1 MNCGKVWNRFTLVRN
16 CSTSFL
22 EKTFKRHRENILFDI
37 ERSLMPST
45 QEQAQHILEARKYIA
60 EMKQNMTQIHMLKG
74 DMIRPERSVDEMRYN
89 NTIRLRIFAIELE
102 NRVLEALSTRQQSQT
117 SDETRV
123 RREFIHACPT
133 AGCKGFLSTQ
143 WKCGLCNKYTCKEC
157 HCTKEGADHVCNP
170 DTVASIQML
179 KSDKSMKPCPK
190 CGISIS
196 KIEGCFAPNTPIL
209 MWDGTIKTAN
219 SIELGDVLVGM
230 DGKQRRVIHLTS
242 GDAEMYEIQQNNG
255 VTYTVNGKHT
265 LLLKKGSESN
275 IHNILVE
282 DFVKIAP
289 SVQKNYMGFKSEGIF
304 WEHKDVLLDPYLMGV
319 WLGDGINNGTS
330 FASND
335 NEIIK
340 YIMNWCDANNAEL
353 VHDAAYRFRVRGRT
367 HTRKSMGHGSSI
379 ETCKGCKEKMCTLC
393 DSVTD
398 ECMIETRTNPLKNVL
413 HTYNLIQ
420 NKHVPI
426 EYIINDEEVRL
437 RLLAGFIDTDGHVSC
452 GGKRV
457 VIIQTDRVIVD
468 AIAFVSRSL
477 GFHTSITIMKRN
489 RDVVI
494 RGIKV
499 KNCKEI
505 FRINISGK
513 ISKIPTLL
521 PRKKCIDDTPNK
533 DKYRTGIQVKSI
545 GTGSYVGWTL
555 DGTDDK
561 FILPDTTVV
570 KNCDQMF
577 CTICN
582 IAFSWRTGELSTG
595 TIHNPHY
602 FEYLRSIGR
611 DTRNLEDIGCGG
623 LPHLGY
629 RTPPEVLII
638 YERAAEFQRYKLPR
652 YAQFVTQNVNGYTD
666 LRIAYMINDIDEK
679 TFKLKLQQYDKM
691 RQKSTDIAQAMSTYI
706 QIVSDILRRH
716 QTQKTLGNPECLD
729 ELKGAMKYINS
740 ILSDVSKTYNCV
752 VPVIEPTR
760 INSLKY

>member
-1 MNCGKVWNRFTLVRN
+1 MSCTVCTETYTKCTRKKTTCPFCEYDVCRECLERYILSKTEPSCMNCGKVWNRFTLVRN

-74 DMIRPERSVDEMRYN
+74 DMIRPERSADEMRYN

-133 AGCKGFLSTQ
+133 EGCKGFLSTQ
-143 WKCGLCNKYTCKEC
+143 WKCGLCNKYTCKDC

-196 KIEGCFAPNTPIL
+196 KIEG
-209 MWDGTIKTAN
+209 
-219 SIELGDVLVGM
+219 
-230 DGKQRRVIHLTS
+230 
-242 GDAEMYEIQQNNG
+242 
-255 VTYTVNGKHT
+255 
-265 LLLKKGSESN
+265 
-275 IHNILVE
+275 
-282 DFVKIAP
+282 
-289 SVQKNYMGFKSEGIF
+289 
-304 WEHKDVLLDPYLMGV
+304 
-319 WLGDGINNGTS
+319 
-330 FASND
+330 
-335 NEIIK
+335 
-340 YIMNWCDANNAEL
+340 
-353 VHDAAYRFRVRGRT
+353 
-367 HTRKSMGHGSSI
+367 
-379 ETCKGCKEKMCTLC
+379 
-393 DSVTD
+393 
-398 ECMIETRTNPLKNVL
+398 
-413 HTYNLIQ
+413 
-420 NKHVPI
+420 
-426 EYIINDEEVRL
+426 
-437 RLLAGFIDTDGHVSC
+437 
-452 GGKRV
+452 
-457 VIIQTDRVIVD
+457 
-468 AIAFVSRSL
+468 
-477 GFHTSITIMKRN
+477 
-489 RDVVI
+489 
-494 RGIKV
+494 
-499 KNCKEI
+499 
-505 FRINISGK
+505 
-513 ISKIPTLL
+513 
-521 PRKKCIDDTPNK
+521 
-533 DKYRTGIQVKSI
+533 
-545 GTGSYVGWTL
+545 
-555 DGTDDK
+555 
-561 FILPDTTVV
+561 
-570 KNCDQMF
+570 CDQMF